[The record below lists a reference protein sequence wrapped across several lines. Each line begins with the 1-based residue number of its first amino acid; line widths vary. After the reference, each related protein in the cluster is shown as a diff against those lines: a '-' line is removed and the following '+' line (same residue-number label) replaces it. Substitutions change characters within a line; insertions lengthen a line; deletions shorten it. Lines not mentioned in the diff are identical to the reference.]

1 MINWEQ
7 TLNINS
13 WTRPASQEEFDT
25 LDRRLDGLEADMN
38 AKTLVAIE
46 DTEKAYVR
54 EVLASRIRGDIEVL
68 KKAEKDEVDR
78 ITFCGVSSCQDIA
91 SQMDAELSGKISN
104 AIQEQMKVLEKYWNF
119 DYNSMEGRQGP
130 IAP

>member
-1 MINWEQ
+1 MVV
-7 TLNINS
+7 S
-13 WTRPASQEEFDT
+13 
-25 LDRRLDGLEADMN
+25 
-38 AKTLVAIE
+38 LVAIE

-54 EVLASRIRGDIEVL
+54 EVLASRIRGYIEVL

-78 ITFCGVSSCQDIA
+78 ITSGGVSSCQDIA